1 MEPVGSEPAEMW
13 DYLESGRWIYT
24 KTMRVASFIWQT
36 WKRGVLCLLLL
47 ASLPILLPVL
57 LMAFGVGFTFLVP
70 FLPAIAAY
78 FFLFRRFSALRISG
92 CYRYLKSYTSGLRSA
107 ESGVLEVARELPWTS
122 NIASQA
128 IEKKTGCDTWSGPQ
142 GGGVLFDTGSDEGNA
157 FLSVPEP
164 STEPTLRLGC
174 FEGSSTI
181 VQEVQEQFFSPQQH
195 ERLEL
200 HEESTTA
207 DQCKVHFKESSPE
220 GEKVPSLQ
228 GSHVAGDME
237 MLSDDEYE
245 ESNPIWKPTLQ
256 PQWQL
261 SFSEVGGVVGATNS
275 RVPFSEQHNKNRQS
289 DNEQVFVN
297 TLESVNTSIVYED
310 EYRQSGELQETSDLA
325 SQAIEENTLSDA
337 WSVLNDTGPGKDK
350 VFLEVPPALRPGC
363 VQGFF
368 DVMQE
373 GQEGSFYIEQQG
385 RLKEATRE
393 EILLSS
399 DQREVHVKEN
409 NLEAERMPS
418 LKGWNEAD
426 DMEVLSDDGNEES
439 NPVWKP
445 TLFPQRRLT
454 FSEAGDEM
462 EVADSGVSY
471 SEEHIKDR
479 QPDHEE
485 LCINTSEYGWP
496 SEAEE
501 HGFNSTPRGETDDEE
516 SITDNSR
523 RTTRWEEQTP
533 AQAGGLFDP
542 ASEYMA
548 LLPDTLDH
556 TEDWQT
562 CRQRWEDGSRPGG
575 LSPTTPSLEPP
586 SSEARTMCNPL
597 FEFFTPSPAQQK
609 SRAGGKK
616 LLPSKHSR
624 SMNRHSTPGLLQT
637 QTWAAGSATS
647 PPHDTFREFKKAKYS
662 NWSDVKEPTARLYS
676 ASQSQSADPYVGEF
690 ETLLHYWRE
699 RDIAAKSPAVSL
711 TRTPT
716 TMPPAEVARQIREE
730 ISTIKRII
738 GQDIPAHY
746 SLWKDVETLSQ
757 ILGIQLPYMGDIS
770 DLTKAKQG
778 LDLLKV
784 IVGIRGINM

>member
-13 DYLESGRWIYT
+13 DYLEFGRWIYT
-24 KTMRVASFIWQT
+24 KTMRVASFMWQT

-57 LMAFGVGFTFLVP
+57 LMAFGVGFMFFVP
-70 FLPAIAAY
+70 FLPVIAAY

-92 CYRYLKSYTSGLRSA
+92 WYRYLKSYTSGLRSTDT
-107 ESGVLEVARELPWTS
+107 GVLEVARDLPGTF
-122 NIASQA
+122 NIASQH
-128 IEKKTGCDTWSGPQ
+128 IEKNTVCDTWSKPQ
-142 GGGVLFDTGSDEGNA
+142 GGGVLYDTSPDEGNA
-157 FLSVPEP
+157 VLSIPEL

-174 FEGSSTI
+174 FKGSSTI
-181 VQEVQEQFFSPQQH
+181 VQGVQEQFFSPEQQ
-195 ERLEL
+195 ERL
-200 HEESTTA
+200 EESTTA
-207 DQCKVHFKESSPE
+207 DQCEVHFKESNPE
-220 GEKVPSLQ
+220 GEKVPSIQ
-228 GSHVAGDME
+228 GSHIAGDME

-256 PQWQL
+256 PQWQF

-275 RVPFSEQHNKNRQS
+275 RVLFSEHYNKDPQS
-289 DNEQVFVN
+289 DNEEVFVN
-297 TLESVNTSIVYED
+297 TLESINTSIVYED
-310 EYRQSGELQETSDLA
+310 EYRQSGALQETSDVA
-325 SQAIEENTLSDA
+325 RQAIEEKTLCDV
-337 WSVLNDTGPGKDK
+337 WSALNDTGLGKDK
-350 VFLEVPPALRPGC
+350 VFHEVPPASRPGC

-373 GQEGSFYIEQQG
+373 GQGGLFYLEQQG

-409 NLEAERMPS
+409 NLEAEKVPS
-418 LKGWNEAD
+418 LNGWNEAE
-426 DMEVLSDDGNEES
+426 DMEVLSDDGNDES
-439 NPVWKP
+439 NPLWKP

-454 FSEAGDEM
+454 FSEAGDEL
-462 EVADSGVSY
+462 EVTNSVVSF

-485 LCINTSEYGWP
+485 LSINTSEYGWP

-516 SITDNSR
+516 SITGNSR

-533 AQAGGLFDP
+533 AEAVGLFDP
-542 ASEYMA
+542 ASEYVT

-586 SSEARTMCNPL
+586 SEARTMCNPL
-597 FEFFTPSPAQQK
+597 FEFFTPFPAQQK

-616 LLPSKHSR
+616 LSLSKHSR
-624 SMNRHSTPGLLQT
+624 SMNRHSAPGLLQT
-637 QTWAAGSATS
+637 RTWAADSATS

-662 NWSDVKEPTARLYS
+662 NWSDVKEPTARSYS
-676 ASQSQSADPYVGEF
+676 ASQSQSVDPYVGEF

-699 RDIAAKSPAVSL
+699 RDIVANSAAVSP

-716 TMPPAEVARQIREE
+716 TIPPAEVAHQIREE

-770 DLTKAKQG
+770 DLMKAKQG

-784 IVGIRGINM
+784 IVGIRWDVHVT